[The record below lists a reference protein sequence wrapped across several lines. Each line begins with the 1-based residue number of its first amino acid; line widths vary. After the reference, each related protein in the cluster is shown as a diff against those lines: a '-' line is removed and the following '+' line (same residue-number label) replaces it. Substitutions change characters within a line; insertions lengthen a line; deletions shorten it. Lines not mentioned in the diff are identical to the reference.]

1 MHIYRTAGEDVL
13 AIGTDF
19 DGIGTDFDGIYGRL
33 EIPSSDKLFL
43 LRDALGKEGIPESVL
58 DKMWYGNAL
67 RVFREAERS

>member
-19 DGIGTDFDGIYGRL
+19 DGICGRL

-43 LRDALGKEGIPESVL
+43 LRDALGKDGIPESVL

-67 RVFREAERS
+67 RVFREAERT